1 MCQLER
7 AKCSFVLS
15 LGISTIICS
24 AIYFST
30 RLPEELKPLE
40 HKECRPFSSECRV
53 FLPST
58 EEGLDWHRRDCQ
70 VCRDIRSYREEVLHQ
85 SEISG
90 YYKIYSAACV
100 MPYKI
105 LIINAK

>member
-15 LGISTIICS
+15 LGISMIICS

-30 RLPEELKPLE
+30 RMPKELKPLE
-40 HKECRPFSSECRV
+40 RKECRPFSSECRV
-53 FLPST
+53 FLPSLK
-58 EEGLDWHRRDCQ
+58 EGLEWHRRGCQ
-70 VCRDIRSYREEVLHQ
+70 VCRDICSYKEDVLHQ

-90 YYKIYSAACV
+90 YFKIYSAGCV
-100 MPYKI
+100 MLYKI
-105 LIINAK
+105 VIIDTK

>member
-30 RLPEELKPLE
+30 RMPKELKPLE
-40 HKECRPFSSECRV
+40 RKECRPFSSECRV
-53 FLPST
+53 FLPSM
-58 EEGLDWHRRDCQ
+58 EEGLYWHRRDCQ
-70 VCRDIRSYREEVLHQ
+70 VCRNTRSHREKVLHQ

-90 YYKIYSAACV
+90 YYKIYSAGCV
-100 MPYKI
+100 IPYKI
-105 LIINAK
+105 LINAE

>member
-24 AIYFST
+24 AIYFSS
-30 RLPEELKPLE
+30 RMPEELKPLKR
-40 HKECRPFSSECRV
+40 KECRPFSSECRV

-58 EEGLDWHRRDCQ
+58 GEGLAWHRRDCQ
-70 VCRDIRSYREEVLHQ
+70 VRRDTLSFSYKCYTSRRFLDIIKYTLQV
-85 SEISG
+85 
-90 YYKIYSAACV
+90 V
-100 MPYKI
+100 MPCKI
-105 LIINAK
+105 LKINAK